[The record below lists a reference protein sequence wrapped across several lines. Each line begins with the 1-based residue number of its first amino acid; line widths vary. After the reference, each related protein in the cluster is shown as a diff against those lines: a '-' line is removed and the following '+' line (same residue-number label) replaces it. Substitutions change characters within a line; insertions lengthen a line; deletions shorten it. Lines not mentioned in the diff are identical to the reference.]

1 MADHPPFDPRA
12 VANCLLDFAWNY
24 DLEVTHLAL
33 QKTVYFLHARFLK
46 EFEKPLV
53 TGHFEA
59 WKHGPVHPQLW
70 SSFKN
75 SGRDTIR
82 HHAYGLDIV
91 TGAGKKLDEIDSPRI
106 KLFIGGGS
114 IEFLSMEAHRLVGL
128 SHARNSPWD
137 ILTRTENGDR
147 QYGSR
152 ISNDIIKERFHF
164 HKISISNDM
173 DSGDDYYEQPPT

>member
-1 MADHPPFDPRA
+1 MPEHPPYDPRA
-12 VANCLLDFAWNY
+12 VANCLLDFAWGY
-24 DLEVTHLAL
+24 ELKVTHLAL
-33 QKTVYFLHARFLK
+33 QKTIYFLHARFLK

-75 SGRDTIR
+75 SGRDEIR

-91 TGAGKKLDEIDSPRI
+91 TGTGKKLSDIDNSQI
-106 KLFIGGGS
+106 KLFIGTGS
-114 IEFLSMEAHRLVGL
+114 VEFLGMEAHRLVGL

-137 ILTRTENGDR
+137 VLTKTDDGNR
-147 QYGSR
+147 QYGAR
-152 ISNDIIKERFHF
+152 ISNDIIRERFHF

-173 DSGDDYYEQPPT
+173 VSGDDYYEQPPT